1 MSIYRTAMGKTV
13 DMAALA
19 TKNEKVRAVSNVKN
33 INARG
38 DTIDVHGK
46 IIVPVTEKT
55 NNMYA
60 NTVGNRSAHVT
71 KNPARNP
78 ARLKPEQ
85 PIITE
90 PLTEVEKELEAA
102 FEEDLEIEEIKLQE
116 LKSLETKTKESKKK

>member
-46 IIVPVTEKT
+46 IIVPITEKT

-116 LKSLETKTKESKKK
+116 LKSLETKTNESKKK

>member
-1 MSIYRTAMGKTV
+1 MGKTV

-85 PIITE
+85 PVITE

-116 LKSLETKTKESKKK
+116 LKALETKTKESKKK

>member
-1 MSIYRTAMGKTV
+1 MSIYRTAMGKTI

-19 TKNEKVRAVSNVKN
+19 TKNERARAVGNVKN
-33 INARG
+33 LNARG
-38 DTIDVHGK
+38 DIIDVHGK

-60 NTVGNRSAHVT
+60 NTVGNRSAHT
-71 KNPARNP
+71 TRNP

-85 PIITE
+85 PVITE

-102 FEEDLEIEEIKLQE
+102 FEEDLEIEEIKAQE
-116 LKSLETKTKESKKK
+116 LKALETKTKESKKK